1 MLPRSEAL
9 PYVLPVALGAAAPAS
24 TGYELAALAFALLA
38 ASLAAFFRD
47 PARESDAPPNCRL
60 SPADG
65 KVVEVSSSD
74 NGVKIA
80 IFLSIFN
87 VHVTRSPL
95 AGQLI
100 EWKRIMGGSA
110 MAFREHASNNARHR
124 AVIESPLGKVELSL
138 IAGALARRVVP
149 FVIPPKYLERGE
161 RIALIKFGSRT
172 ELRLPIGYSAMVSVG
187 GSVRAGKTV
196 IAKALE

>member
-9 PYVLPVALGAAAPAS
+9 PYVLPVALGAAATAS

-38 ASLAAFFRD
+38 TSLAAFFRD
-47 PARESDAPPNCRL
+47 PERESDDPPNCIL

-138 IAGALARRVVP
+138 IAGA
-149 FVIPPKYLERGE
+149 
-161 RIALIKFGSRT
+161 
-172 ELRLPIGYSAMVSVG
+172 
-187 GSVRAGKTV
+187 
-196 IAKALE
+196 